1 VTAGPPASDLLAPAP
16 SGAPTDGAS
25 PVGDGARLQSGTSS
39 APPAAA
45 ASSPAQP
52 QRKKKPR
59 LDHVDAIRPVKQ
71 AGVVSTHSLLAFAP
85 GAAMAVGG
93 SLMLLH
99 VTREAFL
106 FISACMLTYGYQDLN
121 RIGYGYFY
129 RRRAVSVAL
138 PYVCWTF
145 IYFWL
150 TLPGEHLSPWGGVL
164 HFGYLLG
171 SGYYQL
177 YYLVVIMQFY
187 VLFPALFWL
196 VRKARGHHLGL
207 LMGSLALQV
216 LITALMHWKVLP
228 PQMRGFWA
236 TREIISYQ
244 FYLVAGTIAALHLDH
259 VHRWL
264 CRNGWKVFWATV
276 AAAGMAEAWFV
287 AGHDHLAAWL
297 GSGSDPLQPIVIPF
311 NIGAIACLYLFG
323 VWLVA
328 PERSRRIRV
337 LARSGSDN
345 AYSVYLAQMVFV
357 LALEDLS
364 YRSLDRILPWPLVA
378 AVGVAIVFL
387 SCVFLS
393 GILAR
398 TPLSV
403 ALTGR
408 VRERWSTWLP
418 EEWRRSNRQPID
430 HVRSP
435 IDVDADADTDAD
447 ADAHSPA
454 PPAWTSEAAAAGNG

>member
-1 VTAGPPASDLLAPAP
+1 MSAGSPASDLVAAAPQ
-16 SGAPTDGAS
+16 GA
-25 PVGDGARLQSGTSS
+25 
-39 APPAAA
+39 PAAA
-45 ASSPAQP
+45 TAPDAPAAPGGAATEPGRQKTKGAAP
-52 QRKKKPR
+52 GRTKKKR
-59 LDHVDAIRPVKQ
+59 LDHVDAMRPVKQ

-85 GAAMAVGG
+85 GAAITVGG
-93 SLMLLH
+93 ALMLLH

-106 FISACMLTYGYQDLN
+106 FISACMLTYGYQDLS

-129 RRRAVSVAL
+129 KRRAVAVVL
-138 PYVCWTF
+138 PYATWTF

-150 TLPGEHLSPWGGVL
+150 TLPSGLSPWGGFV
-164 HFGYLLG
+164 HFSYLLG

-187 VLFPALFWL
+187 LVFPALFWL
-196 VRKARGHHLGL
+196 VRKTQGHHVALVV
-207 LMGSLALQV
+207 GSLLLQV
-216 LITALMHWKVLP
+216 LITGLMHWKVLP

-244 FYLVAGTIAALHLDH
+244 FYLVAGMVAALCLND

-264 CRNGWKVFWATV
+264 CRNGWKVFSATV
-276 AAAGMAEAWFV
+276 VAAVAAEAWFV
-287 AGHDHLAAWL
+287 AGHDHLASWM

-328 PERSRRIRV
+328 PERPRRIRV

-357 LALEDLS
+357 IALEDLS
-364 YRSLDRILPWPLVA
+364 YRSLDHVLPWPLVA
-378 AVGVAIVFL
+378 AIGVAIVFL
-387 SCVFLS
+387 SCVFVS

-398 TPLSV
+398 TPVSL

-408 VRERWSTWLP
+408 ARERWSTWLP
-418 EEWRRSNRQPID
+418 EEWRHTSRRPAGHGQ
-430 HVRSP
+430 SP
-435 IDVDADADTDAD
+435 IDLDDENEAG
-447 ADAHSPA
+447 PA
-454 PPAWTSEAAAAGNG
+454 PSWTSEAAAARNG

>member
-1 VTAGPPASDLLAPAP
+1 M
-16 SGAPTDGAS
+16 
-25 PVGDGARLQSGTSS
+25 
-39 APPAAA
+39 
-45 ASSPAQP
+45 
-52 QRKKKPR
+52 
-59 LDHVDAIRPVKQ
+59 RPVKQ

-85 GAAMAVGG
+85 GAAIAVGG
-93 SLMLLH
+93 ALMLLH
-99 VTREAFL
+99 VTRESFL

-121 RIGYGYFY
+121 RIGYAYFY
-129 RRRAVSVAL
+129 RRRAISVVL

-150 TLPGEHLSPWGGVL
+150 TLPAHLSPWGGL
-164 HFGYLLG
+164 GHFAYLLG

-177 YYLVVIMQFY
+177 YYLIVIMQFY

-196 VRKARGHHLGL
+196 VRKTRGHHVAL
-207 LMGSLALQV
+207 LVVSLLVQV
-216 LITALMHWKVLP
+216 LVTSLMHWNVLP
-228 PQMRGFWA
+228 AQMRGFWA

-244 FYLVAGTIAALHLDH
+244 FYLVAGTIAALHLDAL
-259 VHRWL
+259 HRWL
-264 CRNGWKVFWATV
+264 CQHGWRVFWATV
-276 AAAGMAEAWFV
+276 AAAGASELWFV
-287 AGHDHLAAWL
+287 AAHDRWAGWL
-297 GSGSDPLQPIVIPF
+297 GSSSDPLQPIVIPF

-337 LARSGSDN
+337 LTRSGSDN

-364 YRSLDRILPWPLVA
+364 YRSLDRVLPWPLVA

-387 SCVFLS
+387 SCVLLS
-393 GILAR
+393 SILAR
-398 TPLSV
+398 TPLSL

-418 EEWRRSNRQPID
+418 EEWRRSDRQPID
-430 HVRSP
+430 HVLSP
-435 IDVDADADTDAD
+435 IDADEE
-447 ADAHSPA
+447 PPGQP
-454 PPAWTSEAAAAGNG
+454 PPAWTGAAAATAADR